1 MQTTE
6 QLVEEAVEKS
16 IKINFKK
23 DLPKTQHDLAF
34 QIMKEVVYE
43 AKYLSFAEWQQRV
56 AQLEQD
62 FLALPEGRF
71 AYLFLQ
77 MQAGVATK
85 IHFDKINKSNYTNR
99 GIEQAKIWLVE
110 GDTSIWNVLLLL
122 YIFLG
127 EIQRTQGQIDAAI
140 ATYQQGLTHAQAWL
154 DDASLWEQVLKLYV
168 NLGDAQEQQGQVDA
182 AIATYQQGLTH
193 AQAWLDDASVWEQ
206 VLQLYFNLGAV
217 QGKQGQVDAAIATYQ
232 QGLTH
237 AQAWLDE
244 ASVWEQVLKL
254 YVNLGDAQE
263 QQGQV
268 DAAIAT
274 YQQGL
279 THAQAWLDEVSVWK
293 RVLNLYVNLGWTQGK
308 QGQVDAAIATCQQ
321 GLTHAQAWL
330 DEASVWEPVLYLYDI
345 HSADLYNSGH
355 IAVSLP
361 YFPVINYFLWQEAK
375 LDSQDLHRRIDNQK
389 NHFEYL
395 TSPINLTNYFQAFL
409 HQLITEWHH
418 PDNQHR
424 HP

>member
-154 DDASLWEQVLKLYV
+154 DEASL
-168 NLGDAQEQQGQVDA
+168 
-182 AIATYQQGLTH
+182 
-193 AQAWLDDASVWEQ
+193 
-206 VLQLYFNLGAV
+206 
-217 QGKQGQVDAAIATYQ
+217 
-232 QGLTH
+232 
-237 AQAWLDE
+237 
-244 ASVWEQVLKL
+244 WEQVLKL